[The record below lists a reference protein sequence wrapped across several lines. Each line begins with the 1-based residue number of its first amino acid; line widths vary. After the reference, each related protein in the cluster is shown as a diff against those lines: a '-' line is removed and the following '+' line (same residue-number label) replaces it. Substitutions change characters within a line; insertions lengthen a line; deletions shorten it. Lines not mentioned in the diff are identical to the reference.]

1 MLDCRIVKKII
12 DSDEMPDLQPDT
24 VTAGRRRFRR
34 VIWME
39 LYLLAGLGGFLG
51 AMLRF
56 GVGGLINRVKQGAS
70 FPYET
75 LIINVAACL
84 AIGFLATLSDARGV
98 IGGGTRVF
106 LFIGFLG
113 GFSTFS
119 TFGYESL
126 QLIRDGQMLALASS
140 VVLQVVLGIG
150 AVWAGAALTQLLP
163 GR

>member
-1 MLDCRIVKKII
+1 
-12 DSDEMPDLQPDT
+12 
-24 VTAGRRRFRR
+24 
-34 VIWME
+34 ME

-75 LIINVAACL
+75 LVINVVACL
-84 AIGFLATLSDARGV
+84 AIGFLATLSEARGV

-119 TFGYESL
+119 TFGYESF

>member
-1 MLDCRIVKKII
+1 
-12 DSDEMPDLQPDT
+12 
-24 VTAGRRRFRR
+24 
-34 VIWME
+34 
-39 LYLLAGLGGFLG
+39 
-51 AMLRF
+51 MLRF